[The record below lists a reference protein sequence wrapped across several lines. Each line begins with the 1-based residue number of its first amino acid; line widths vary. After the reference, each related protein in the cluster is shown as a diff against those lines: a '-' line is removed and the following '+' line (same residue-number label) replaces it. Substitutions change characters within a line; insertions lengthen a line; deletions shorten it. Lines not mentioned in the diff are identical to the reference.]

1 VLAHVVSTVHRTCR
15 LLVAWKACAYHHFLS
30 IWGMNSSFEN
40 AVLVSLVILWKKI
53 NKKLFIYG
61 RFSMMINTIYEKNKC
76 RG

>member
-1 VLAHVVSTVHRTCR
+1 
-15 LLVAWKACAYHHFLS
+15 
-30 IWGMNSSFEN
+30 MNSSFEN